1 MQWPERGKAGR
12 IGPAQ
17 RKSVEGMYV
26 GCRGQGR
33 GSSWA
38 QELWYSQVRV
48 QPVLQRI
55 NVMHHPLFP
64 QLISDRALPLLL
76 FPFYVHHLMAI
87 SRGRD
92 TRMAIYGAVLL
103 LRSCASKL
111 LV

>member
-55 NVMHHPLFP
+55 TGSSCPSCFGEGSFVGWLEGDVSV
-64 QLISDRALPLLL
+64 LSD
-76 FPFYVHHLMAI
+76 
-87 SRGRD
+87 S
-92 TRMAIYGAVLL
+92 
-103 LRSCASKL
+103 S
-111 LV
+111 

>member
-48 QPVLQRI
+48 QLVLQHI
-55 NVMHHPLFP
+55 NGLDLRLQKNRCRWGLGDTLGRVHPSGSF
-64 QLISDRALPLLL
+64 SFSFKDREQG
-76 FPFYVHHLMAI
+76 
-87 SRGRD
+87 SRVILANEL
-92 TRMAIYGAVLL
+92 T
-103 LRSCASKL
+103 
-111 LV
+111 